1 MQVINSQVVIVD
13 GSRYEVQM
21 CKDAKGEYRMRVF
34 AANNECIFPSEG
46 YHNKADCL
54 SNINLLA
61 DIFSQVDI

>member
-1 MQVINSQVVIVD
+1 MQVLDSQVVIVS

-34 AANNECIFPSEG
+34 AANNECIFPPEG
-46 YHNKADCL
+46 YQNKADCI

-61 DIFSQVDI
+61 DIFGQVDI